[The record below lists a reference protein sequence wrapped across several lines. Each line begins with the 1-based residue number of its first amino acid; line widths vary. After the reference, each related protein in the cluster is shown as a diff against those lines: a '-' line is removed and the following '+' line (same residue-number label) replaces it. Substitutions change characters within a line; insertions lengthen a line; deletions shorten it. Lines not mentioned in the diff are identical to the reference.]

1 MLIPE
6 PTNKF
11 KRDMKRYKHHQDII
25 DELHEVIQML
35 CKKKKLPEKYKD
47 HSLTGNYVNQREC
60 HVKPDTLLIYFTDEK
75 YLYLERIGSHSE
87 LF

>member
-6 PTNKF
+6 PSTKF
-11 KRDMKRYKHHQDII
+11 KKDMKRFKHKQDII
-25 DELHEVIQML
+25 DELHEVIQIL
-35 CKKKKLPEKYKD
+35 CHKKKLPEKYKD
-47 HSLTGNYVNQREC
+47 HSLTGKYVRHREC
-60 HVKPDTLLIYFTDEK
+60 HVKPDTLLIYFSDDK